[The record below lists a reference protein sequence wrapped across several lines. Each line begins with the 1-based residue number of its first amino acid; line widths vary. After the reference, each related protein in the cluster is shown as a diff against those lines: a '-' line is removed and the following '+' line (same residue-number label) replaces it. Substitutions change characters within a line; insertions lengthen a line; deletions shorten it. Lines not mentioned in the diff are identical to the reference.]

1 MEAFLPGPQVFT
13 KREPTDEERGD
24 VAFGAEMARELGRL
38 DVGQTVVV
46 KRRAVLAVEAIEGTD
61 QAIRRGG
68 SLGSGGV
75 VVVKVAKPDQD
86 LRFDVPAI
94 GLDTVVACL
103 DAGARVLAVEA
114 GATFFFQQEEAVA
127 LADHHESTILTF

>member
-1 MEAFLPGPQVFT
+1 
-13 KREPTDEERGD
+13 
-24 VAFGAEMARELGRL
+24 
-38 DVGQTVVV
+38 
-46 KRRAVLAVEAIEGTD
+46 AVLAVEAIEGTD
-61 QAIRRGG
+61 QTIRRGG

-94 GLDTVVACL
+94 GVDTVVACL

-114 GATFFFQQEEAVA
+114 GATFFFQREEAVA
-127 LADHHESTILTF
+127 LADRHEITILTF